1 MNFLSIPLIWRNF
14 SARAMCHFEITQPS
28 IPTIW
33 IPDKMPI
40 FRHYPD
46 VLKDEWRAKA
56 AFRGRIDLFK
66 NTLEKPI
73 KSGKKVGGYQ
83 TKSLSLQ
90 SLQLM
95 TNLATACQSLFTH
108 HSHTHTK
115 VYFGKWIL
123 KFHIHHWGAVFHYLG
138 QAES

>member
-1 MNFLSIPLIWRNF
+1 
-14 SARAMCHFEITQPS
+14 
-28 IPTIW
+28 
-33 IPDKMPI
+33 MPI
-40 FRHYPD
+40 FRHYSD

-56 AFRGRIDLFK
+56 AFRARIDLFK

-108 HSHTHTK
+108 HSHTHK

-123 KFHIHHWGAVFHYLG
+123 KFDIHH
-138 QAES
+138 

>member
-1 MNFLSIPLIWRNF
+1 
-14 SARAMCHFEITQPS
+14 
-28 IPTIW
+28 
-33 IPDKMPI
+33 MPI

-46 VLKDEWRAKA
+46 VLKDEWGLKA
-56 AFRGRIDLFK
+56 AFRARIDLFK

-108 HSHTHTK
+108 HSHK
-115 VYFGKWIL
+115 VYFGKWML
-123 KFHIHHWGAVFHYLG
+123 KFHIHH
-138 QAES
+138 